1 MPQVHITPPEVDE
14 ARISIIM
21 DNSFDM
27 LMAGTEVATHQYTFF
42 KIFMSFGSPFAGT
55 CQLT

>member
-1 MPQVHITPPEVDE
+1 MPQVQITPPEVDE

-27 LMAGTEVATHQYTFF
+27 LMASAYHIF
-42 KIFMSFGSPFAGT
+42 KLFAFINANPA
-55 CQLT
+55 

>member
-1 MPQVHITPPEVDE
+1 MSQMTITPPEVDE

-27 LMAGTEVATHQYTFF
+27 LMASTEVANNLRCSWRFSSYTRA
-42 KIFMSFGSPFAGT
+42 I
-55 CQLT
+55 